1 MSMSIENTYLNT
13 YPADAVDAAA
23 DRLTNKIQDADT
35 DEETLDACKQFE
47 AYMIQQMF
55 KTMEETAK
63 VFSDDEDDDSSGQ
76 YVDMFSDNY
85 LQEISERMVNS
96 GQGFGIAEQLY
107 KSIQNNS

>member
-1 MSMSIENTYLNT
+1 MFSIGNTYLNT
-13 YPADAVDAAA
+13 YPADAMDTMT
-23 DRLTNKIQDADT
+23 DRLTSQIQGAET
-35 DEETLDACKQFE
+35 DEETMDACKQFE

-63 VFSDDEDDDSSGQ
+63 VFSDDDEDSSSQ

-85 LQEISERMVNS
+85 LQEIAEQMVSS

-107 KSIQNNS
+107 ESIQNNS